1 VRGRVLFIIQVP
13 PERQEDFLAAYQ
25 SVRHAVAAVDGHLV
39 DQVCQSPTDPDQ
51 WLITSEWET
60 IDHFLAWE
68 RSPDHRRLIGPMR
81 ACITEARS
89 LRFVVRETTYS
100 HGDALGD
107 PSRRD
112 GMPAAAGQP

>member
-13 PERQEDFLAAYQ
+13 PERQEAFLAAYQ
-25 SVRHAVAAVDGHLV
+25 SVRHAVASVDGHLV
-39 DQVCQSPTDPDQ
+39 DQVCQSPTDPAQ

-68 RSPDHRRLIGPMR
+68 RSPDHRRLIAPMR

-100 HGDALGD
+100 HEDALGD
-107 PSRRD
+107 PSRQD